1 MVRQGSTAMGAGLNY
16 NQTAALSASLI
27 AGGATQEVA
36 ATALKNITG
45 RLTSGYAATAAQQD
59 AMGRIG
65 FNAEELADMMQQ
77 DAQGTLVEVMRGLKD
92 VNATDRGAVISQ
104 LFGEE
109 VKGAV
114 AKLVTTLDDD
124 KNGLVADFAKVANQ
138 ADRTNSVNDE
148 YANRAATRGHKLA
161 MLSAKFDR
169 MTIVLGDRLLPVLDA
184 VLPPLMSVVDSVA
197 DFAEANPQLASG
209 LLGVAAA
216 IAVVK
221 AGAIAFKLAKLTLGN
236 GRDRFNLGKTKL
248 TSTTDQTTQSANRAS
263 RSLDR
268 LNRKLN
274 GLGAGAGYGG
284 RGGRAGIRGSAGRVG
299 TRGKTLGNS
308 EPHSRIGNRLAGLR
322 SYEDQISDRN
332 NPTKRAS
339 AGGRFGKFG
348 KLGALKG
355 AGRFFRPLDMA
366 MQGVSLASAMSG
378 GSGTEI
384 GATAGDMVGGMGGA
398 AAGGLAGAAIGSVV
412 PIIGT
417 AIGGIVG
424 SIAGGMGGGALGEW
438 IGSNIGGWFEDD
450 KTDQPAPEAIAQQT
464 KQLQSN
470 NKSMTFAPTIHLAP
484 TGNPAYD
491 QQVSDQVIERLKA
504 EFTQGMMG
512 NMDVATRADGSL
524 TDKRGS

>member
-1 MVRQGSTAMGAGLNY
+1 M
-16 NQTAALSASLI
+16 
-27 AGGATQEVA
+27 
-36 ATALKNITG
+36 
-45 RLTSGYAATAAQQD
+45 
-59 AMGRIG
+59 
-65 FNAEELADMMQQ
+65 
-77 DAQGTLVEVMRGLKD
+77 
-92 VNATDRGAVISQ
+92 
-104 LFGEE
+104 
-109 VKGAV
+109 
-114 AKLVTTLDDD
+114 
-124 KNGLVADFAKVANQ
+124 
-138 ADRTNSVNDE
+138 
-148 YANRAATRGHKLA
+148 
-161 MLSAKFDR
+161 
-169 MTIVLGDRLLPVLDA
+169 
-184 VLPPLMSVVDSVA
+184 
-197 DFAEANPQLASG
+197 
-209 LLGVAAA
+209 
-216 IAVVK
+216 
-221 AGAIAFKLAKLTLGN
+221 
-236 GRDRFNLGKTKL
+236 
-248 TSTTDQTTQSANRAS
+248 
-263 RSLDR
+263 
-268 LNRKLN
+268 
-274 GLGAGAGYGG
+274 AGY
-284 RGGRAGIRGSAGRVG
+284 RGRAGRNRRVG

-308 EPHSRIGNRLAGLR
+308 ERNSRIGNRLAGLR

-339 AGGRFGKFG
+339 AGGRFGKLG
-348 KLGALKG
+348 KFGALKG

-470 NKSMTFAPTIHLAP
+470 NKSITFAPTIHLTP
-484 TGNPAYD
+484 TGNPNYD
-491 QQVSDQVIERLKA
+491 QQLSDQVIERLKA

-524 TDKRGS
+524 TDKRTS